1 MFVKVINNEIAVGP
15 QSSRGG
21 SEGWYIYEG
30 VHPHDAAY
38 NEKITISIDGD
49 VATGTFV
56 VDPDIEDFAEEFE
69 RGERNRLLAA
79 CDWTQVPDSPLSSDD
94 KAAWAAYRTELRNVP
109 SQTGFPTNIVWPTPP
124 DGA

>member
-1 MFVKVINNEIAVGP
+1 MKLKRIMEAGSPNGEKLKLLALKHLDKGLVALETSKKHFEAYADTIKRRNNET
-15 QSSRGG
+15 
-21 SEGWYIYEG
+21 E
-30 VHPHDAAY
+30 
-38 NEKITISIDGD
+38 
-49 VATGTFV
+49 
-56 VDPDIEDFAEEFE
+56 DIEDFAEEFE

>member
-21 SEGWYIYEG
+21 SEDWYIYEG

-56 VDPDIEDFAEEFE
+56 VDPDIEAFAEEFE